1 MSYLKNI
8 KWEIVP
14 LTIPIV
20 KRNCP
25 KCGNNASFKNS
36 QKFRVNANKKNLDI
50 WLIYQCEKCKSTW
63 NMAIYERIN
72 PMDIDATQYELF
84 LNNDLELAKK
94 YGFDRAIHN
103 KNKVKLE
110 CENIDY
116 EILGEDIKI
125 FESDFNEKNKII
137 IEITCKYPLGLRVD
151 KVLSKKL
158 GVSREKVKKLYN
170 DSIICGMDQ
179 KDLLKEKIK
188 DKIRIYILQDYFLT
202 T

>member
-14 LTIPIV
+14 LTIPMV

-25 KCGNNASFKNS
+25 KCGNNAYFKNS
-36 QKFRVNANKKNLDI
+36 EKFRVNANKKNLDI

-63 NMAIYERIN
+63 NMTIYERIS
-72 PMDIDATQYELF
+72 PIDIDSMQYKLF

-94 YGFDRAIHN
+94 YGFDIAIHN

-110 CENIDY
+110 FENVGY
-116 EILGEDIKI
+116 EIHGEDINI
-125 FESDFNEKNKII
+125 LQCDFNEKNKIVI
-137 IEITCKYPLGLRVD
+137 DITCKYSLGLRVD

-158 GVSREKVKKLYN
+158 GVSREKVKKLYKN
-170 DSIICGMDQ
+170 SIICGVGE
-179 KDLLKEKIK
+179 KDLLKEKINN
-188 DKIRIYILQDYFLT
+188 KIRIYIG
-202 T
+202 